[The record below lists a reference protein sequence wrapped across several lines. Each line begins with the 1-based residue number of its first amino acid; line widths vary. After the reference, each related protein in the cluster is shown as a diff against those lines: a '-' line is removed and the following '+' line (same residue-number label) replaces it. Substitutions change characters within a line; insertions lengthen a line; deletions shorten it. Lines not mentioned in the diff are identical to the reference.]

1 MKIHLMLLAFLLG
14 AGLKAQNSVT
24 VVAADG
30 SGDYKTLQE
39 AVNACS
45 ADSVRHLVFIKNGIY
60 EERVNLSK
68 GKTISLIGESRDGVV
83 ITNNRNRGKESRY
96 RNFRDITTMLCN
108 GDDFYMENL
117 TVANT
122 AGDVGQ
128 AEAHYIAGD
137 RQVYRN
143 CKFTGFQDT
152 QRTNGGARAYL
163 RDCFIEGAVDFIYGD
178 GLIYYDRCTINSVNG
193 GGYVTAPAECSA
205 TEPGTDGK
213 MLHYGYVFNRCNLT
227 AKRDVKDGSY
237 YLGRP
242 WKKEAAS
249 YFINCTLGTHINARG
264 WKEWNGTE
272 ATADMAEWGSLTP
285 QGKPADVSGR
295 AEWSRQLSEEDALR
309 LTPEYVFTK
318 LHPEKNFD
326 YQKFCAKLDAPAY
339 VKIQGETLTWG
350 AVKDAV
356 AYLVYYNGR
365 FMTVAY
371 HNSCKIVKKQKA
383 LYSVK
388 AVSRL
393 GVTGLE
399 AESGK

>member
-14 AGLKAQNSVT
+14 AGLKAQTPVV

-39 AVNACS
+39 AVNACGT
-45 ADSVRHLVFIKNGIY
+45 DSVRHLLFIKNGIY
-60 EERVNLSK
+60 EERVNLPK
-68 GKTISLIGESRDGVV
+68 GKIISLIGENRDGVV
-83 ITNNRNRGKESRY
+83 ITNNRNRGKESKY

-163 RDCFIEGAVDFIYGD
+163 LNCLIEGAVDFIYGD

-193 GGYVTAPAECSA
+193 GGYLTAPAECSA
-205 TEPGTDGK
+205 SEPGADGK
-213 MLHYGYVFNRCNLT
+213 MLHYGYIFNRCNLT
-227 AKRDVKDGSY
+227 ANADVKAGSY

-242 WKKEAAS
+242 WKKDAAS
-249 YFINCTLGTHINARG
+249 YFIGCTLGTHINARG

-285 QGKPADVSGR
+285 QGTPADVSRR
-295 AEWSRQLSEEDALR
+295 AEWSRQLTEEDALR
-309 LTPEYVFTK
+309 LTPAYVFARIRPDRPFEPQRFCTQ
-318 LHPEKNFD
+318 PE
-326 YQKFCAKLDAPAY
+326 APAD
-339 VKIQGETLTWG
+339 VKIQNGVLTWK
-350 AVKDAV
+350 AVEGVV
-356 AYLVYYNGR
+356 AYLIYCDGH
-365 FMTVAY
+365 FMTVTTD
-371 HNSCKIVKKQKA
+371 CKCKPVRQCEES
-383 LYSVK
+383 YSVK
-388 AVSRL
+388 AVSCM
-393 GVTGLE
+393 GVTGVE
-399 AESGK
+399 AKVVR